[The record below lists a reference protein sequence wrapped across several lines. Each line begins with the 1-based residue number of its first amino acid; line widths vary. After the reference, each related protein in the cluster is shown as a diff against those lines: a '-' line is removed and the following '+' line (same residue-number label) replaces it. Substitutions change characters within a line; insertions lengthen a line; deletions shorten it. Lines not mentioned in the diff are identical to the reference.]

1 MNLFRKYNI
10 KGLRMKKV
18 IAGAILTTSI
28 LATSML
34 HAEVKNLRAY
44 DLAGTFGA
52 TSIKNDSSIKLKD
65 ATFGINF
72 QMNNYTVKPRFDFE
86 YVRITDK
93 DALINGLKADE
104 VNSLLK
110 ASINGVYEMQDAE
123 AFIPYALV
131 GAGYEYVT
139 DETKGFESHPFI
151 QGGAGLGYRFQN
163 NSFIIRLEARL
174 LQILGGETI
183 KSKSEDNEVIT
194 TLSFS
199 VPFGRILNEE
209 KKVEFIDSDG
219 DGVMDRFDKCPD
231 TPKGVRVDGSGCPLP
246 EPKTEIIKEQV
257 ITSLEGNECPIKI
270 DGPDRD
276 RDGVEDEIDQ
286 CPNTPCDFSVD
297 DKGCPVKANLMI
309 HFETDKAYIT
319 DYSRPLVKKFADFLI
334 KNKGSLVHIIGH
346 TDWRGSDQ
354 YNMAL
359 SKRRAKAVRDAL
371 IEYGVSASRLST
383 EGRGERE
390 PIASNKTKEGMALN
404 RRTEVRLTY
413 PQYIDAGEK

>member
-1 MNLFRKYNI
+1 
-10 KGLRMKKV
+10 MKRV
-18 IAGAILTTSI
+18 IVSVL
-28 LATSML
+28 LATSL
-34 HAEVKNLRAY
+34 LSAADPRAY
-44 DLAGTFGA
+44 EIGVNAGA
-52 TSIKNDSSIKLKD
+52 TSIKNDGGVKLKN
-65 ATFGINF
+65 ATFGMTF
-72 QMNNYTVKPRFDFE
+72 QMNKYKIKPRFDFE

-93 DALINGLKADE
+93 EELFDGLKAEE

-110 ASINGVYEMQDAE
+110 GSINGVYELPNTTN
-123 AFIPYALV
+123 FFPYALV

-139 DETKGFESHPFI
+139 DDTKGFKSHPFI
-151 QGGAGLGYRFQN
+151 QGGAGVGYRFRD
-163 NSFIIRLEARL
+163 NSFVARLEVKL

-183 KSKSEDNEVIT
+183 KGRSEDNELIT
-194 TLSFS
+194 VLGFAI
-199 VPFGRILNEE
+199 PFGHIEQPKPIML
-209 KKVEFIDSDG
+209 DSDG
-219 DGVMDRFDKCPD
+219 DGVMDQFDKCPD

-246 EPKTEIIKEQV
+246 EPKVEIIKE

-276 RDGVEDEIDQ
+276 RDGVEDSLDQ

-309 HFETDKAYIT
+309 HFATDKANIT
-319 DYSRPLVKKFADFLI
+319 DYSRPLVKKFAEFLI
-334 KNKGSLVHIIGH
+334 NNKGSLVHIIGH

-383 EGRGERE
+383 EGKGERE
-390 PIASNKTKEGMALN
+390 PIASNKTAEGMALN

>member
-1 MNLFRKYNI
+1 
-10 KGLRMKKV
+10 MKRV
-18 IAGAILTTSI
+18 IAQAI
-28 LATSML
+28 LATSLLATSLLQAQPESM
-34 HAEVKNLRAY
+34 RAY
-44 DLAGTFGA
+44 DMAATFGA
-52 TSIKNDSSIKLKD
+52 TSIKNDGGVKLKNG
-65 ATFGINF
+65 TFGVSF

-93 DALINGLKADE
+93 DKLIDGLKAEE

-110 ASINGVYEMQDAE
+110 GSVNALYELPNTTN
-123 AFIPYALV
+123 FFPYGLI

-139 DETKGFESHPFI
+139 DDTQGFESHPFI
-151 QGGAGLGYRFQN
+151 QGGIGAGYRFRD
-163 NSFIIRLEARL
+163 NSFVLRFEAKL

-183 KSKSEDNEVIT
+183 NGKSEDNEVIT
-194 TLSFS
+194 TLSFA
-199 VPFGRILNEE
+199 VPFGKILKEQP
-209 KKVEFIDSDG
+209 KVDLTDSDG

-231 TPKGVRVDGSGCPLP
+231 TPKGTRVDGSGCPLP
-246 EPKTEIIKEQV
+246 ETKTEIIKQT
-257 ITSLEGNECPIKI
+257 ITSLSGEECPVKI
-270 DGPDRD
+270 DEPDRD
-276 RDGVEDEIDQ
+276 RDGVPDDVDQ

-309 HFETDKAYIT
+309 HFATDKADIT
-319 DYSRPLVKKFADFLI
+319 PESMKLVKRFAEFLI

-371 IEYGVSASRLST
+371 VEFGVSPSRLST
-383 EGRGERE
+383 EGRGERD
-390 PIASNKTKEGMALN
+390 PIASNRTAEGMALN

-413 PQYIDAGEK
+413 PQYIDAGEKE

>member
-1 MNLFRKYNI
+1 
-10 KGLRMKKV
+10 MKRV
-18 IAGAILTTSI
+18 IVSVL
-28 LATSML
+28 LATSL
-34 HAEVKNLRAY
+34 LGAADPRAY
-44 DLAGTFGA
+44 EIGVNMGA
-52 TSIKNDSSIKLKD
+52 TSIKNDGGINLKN
-65 ATFGINF
+65 ATFGMTF
-72 QMNNYTVKPRFDFE
+72 QMNKYKIKPRFDFE

-93 DALINGLKADE
+93 EKLLDGLKAEE

-110 ASINGVYEMQDAE
+110 GSINGVYE
-123 AFIPYALV
+123 FPNTTNFFPYALV

-139 DETKGFESHPFI
+139 DDTKGFESHPFI
-151 QGGAGLGYRFQN
+151 QGGAGVGYRFRN
-163 NSFIIRLEARL
+163 NSFVARLEVKL
-174 LQILGGETI
+174 LQILGGETV
-183 KSKSEDNEVIT
+183 KGRSEDNELIT
-194 TLSFS
+194 VLGFAI
-199 VPFGRILNEE
+199 PFGHIEQPKPVL
-209 KKVEFIDSDG
+209 IDSDG
-219 DGVMDRFDKCPD
+219 DGVMDQFDKCPD
-231 TPKGVRVDGSGCPLP
+231 TPKGTRVDGSGCPLP
-246 EPKTEIIKEQV
+246 EPKVEVIKE

-276 RDGVEDEIDQ
+276 RDGIEDSLDQ

-309 HFETDKAYIT
+309 HFATDKANIT
-319 DYSRPLVKKFADFLI
+319 DYSRPLVKKFAEFLI
-334 KNKGSLVHIIGH
+334 NNKGSLVHIIGH

-390 PIASNKTKEGMALN
+390 PIASNKTAEGMALN

>member
-1 MNLFRKYNI
+1 
-10 KGLRMKKV
+10 MKKV
-18 IAGAILTTSI
+18 IAGAILVTSVFS
-28 LATSML
+28 TSML
-34 HAEVKNLRAY
+34 HAESSNIRAY
-44 DLAGTFGA
+44 DLAGTFGV
-52 TSIKNDSSIKLKD
+52 TSIKNDGGIKLKNG
-65 ATFGINF
+65 TFGVSL
-72 QMNNYTVKPRFDFE
+72 QMNNFTVKPRFDFE

-93 DALINGLKADE
+93 ERLWDGLRAKE

-110 ASINGVYEMQDAE
+110 GSINGVYEMQDADT
-123 AFIPYALV
+123 FVPYALV

-151 QGGAGLGYRFQN
+151 QGGAGIGYRFRDN
-163 NSFIIRLEARL
+163 AFIVKLEAKL
-174 LQILGGETI
+174 LQILGGDTI
-183 KSKSEDNEVIT
+183 KGKSEDNEVIT

-199 VPFGRILNEE
+199 VPFGRILHPE
-209 KKVEFIDSDG
+209 KEIKLIDSDG
-219 DGVMDRFDKCPD
+219 DGVMDQFDKCPD

-246 EPKTEIIKEQV
+246 EPKAEIIKEEV

-270 DGPDRD
+270 DEPDRD
-276 RDGVEDEIDQ
+276 RDGVPDEIDQ

-309 HFETDKAYIT
+309 HFETDKANIT
-319 DYSRPLVKKFADFLI
+319 EYSRKLVKNFADFLI

-390 PIASNKTKEGMALN
+390 PIASNRTKEGMALN

>member
-1 MNLFRKYNI
+1 
-10 KGLRMKKV
+10 MKKV
-18 IAGAILTTSI
+18 IARAIITTSI
-28 LATSML
+28 LGASILM
-34 HAEVKNLRAY
+34 AESDNIRAY

-52 TSIKNDSSIKLKD
+52 TSIKNDGGIKLKNG
-65 ATFGINF
+65 TFGVSL
-72 QMNNYTVKPRFDFE
+72 QMNNFTVKPRFDFE

-93 DALINGLKADE
+93 DKLIDGLKAEE
-104 VNSLLK
+104 VNSLIK
-110 ASINGVYEMQDAE
+110 GSVNGVYEMKDAQS
-123 AFIPYALV
+123 FFPYALV
-131 GAGYEYVT
+131 GLGYEHVT

-151 QGGAGLGYRFQN
+151 QGGLGAGYRFRD
-163 NSFIIRLEARL
+163 NSFIVRLEAKL

-183 KSKSEDNEVIT
+183 KGRSEDNEVIT

-199 VPFGRILNEE
+199 VPFGRILHPS
-209 KKVEFIDSDG
+209 KAPVMIDSDG
-219 DGVMDRFDKCPD
+219 DGVMDQFDKCPD
-231 TPKGVRVDGSGCPLP
+231 TPQGVRVDGAGCPLP

-257 ITSLEGNECPIKI
+257 MTSLEGDECPVKI
-270 DGPDRD
+270 DEPDRD
-276 RDGVEDEIDQ
+276 RDGVEDSIDQ

-309 HFETDKAYIT
+309 HFATDKANIT
-319 DYSRPLVKKFADFLI
+319 DYSRPLVKKFAEFLI

-383 EGRGERE
+383 EGKGERE
-390 PIASNKTKEGMALN
+390 PIASNKTAEGMALN

-413 PQYIDAGEK
+413 PQYIDAGEKQ

>member
-1 MNLFRKYNI
+1 
-10 KGLRMKKV
+10 MKKV
-18 IAGAILTTSI
+18 IVSAITTSI
-28 LATSML
+28 LAMSML
-34 HAEVKNLRAY
+34 HAKADNLRAY
-44 DLAGTFGA
+44 DLGATFGV
-52 TSIKNDSSIKLKD
+52 TSIKNDGGIKLKNG
-65 ATFGINF
+65 TFGVNF

-93 DALINGLKADE
+93 DKLWDGLKASE

-110 ASINGVYEMQDAE
+110 FSVNGVYEMKDANT
-123 AFIPYALV
+123 FVPYALV

-139 DETKGFESHPFI
+139 DDTKGFKSHPFV
-151 QGGAGLGYRFQN
+151 QGGAGVGYRFRD
-163 NSFIIRLEARL
+163 NSFIVRLEAKL
-174 LQILGGETI
+174 LQILGGETV
-183 KSKSEDNEVIT
+183 SGKSEDNEIIT
-194 TLSFS
+194 ALNFS
-199 VPFGRILNEE
+199 VPFGRILNE
-209 KKVEFIDSDG
+209 KKAPVMIDSDG
-219 DGVMDRFDKCPD
+219 DGVMDRFDKCPN

-246 EPKTEIIKEQV
+246 EPKTEIIKEQ

-276 RDGVEDEIDQ
+276 RDGVEDSVDQ

-309 HFETDKAYIT
+309 HFETDKANIT
-319 DYSRPLVKKFADFLI
+319 DYSRNLVKNFADFLI
-334 KNKGSLVHIIGH
+334 NNKGSLVHIIGH

-359 SKRRAKAVRDAL
+359 SLRRAKAVRDAL

-383 EGRGERE
+383 EGKGESE
-390 PIASNKTKEGMALN
+390 PIASNKTAEGMALN
-404 RRTEVRLTY
+404 RRTEVKLTY